1 MRPAL
6 PANDLDL
13 ILSLTPTFWLRF
25 AGARIF
31 VTGGTGFIGA
41 WLLEACQHANRELA
55 CGLQVVVL
63 SRNPALARAMAP
75 HLFNDPAFELLAGDV
90 RHFCPPVSSPV
101 GRFDLCVHAAS
112 DVGDVRKAGQHRDVF
127 DSAVSGTRRVLDFA
141 IESGVKRFLLTS
153 SGAVYGVQP
162 PQMDKISESFTGAP
176 DCLQVSSAYG
186 NGKRAA
192 EWLSCAAAD
201 GATDMEVVIARIFAL
216 LGPGLP
222 LDGPFAAGNFIR
234 DALRGEPIHIQG
246 DGRPVRSYLYAADAC
261 AWLLR
266 LLEAGG
272 RGEAYN
278 VGSESAL
285 SIAELAGKVAHATA
299 NPAPASLPEPL
310 PADAAKL
317 ASAPRYV
324 PDTRKA
330 RQQLGLAQH
339 TPFESALTKTIE
351 WNRAAMQV

>member
-13 ILSLTPTFWLRF
+13 VLSLTPTFWRRF

-41 WLLEACQHANRELA
+41 WLLEAVQHANRELA
-55 CGLQVVVL
+55 CGMKVMAL
-63 SRNPALARAMAP
+63 SRNPAAAQAMAP
-75 HLFNDPAFELLAGDV
+75 HLFNDPAFKLLAGDV
-90 RHFCPPVSSPV
+90 RNFSAPISSQA

-112 DVGDVRKAGQHRDVF
+112 DVGDLGKAGQHRDVF

-141 IESGVKRFLLTS
+141 VDSGVKRFLLTS

-162 PQMDKISESFTGAP
+162 PELDKIPEIFTGAP
-176 DCLQVSSAYG
+176 DALQVNAAYG

-192 EWLSCAAAD
+192 EWLSVEAAAST
-201 GATDMEVVIARIFAL
+201 GMEVVVARIFAL

-234 DALRGEPIHIQG
+234 DALRGEPIHIHG

-266 LLEAGG
+266 LLES
-272 RGEAYN
+272 GESGQAYN
-278 VGSESAL
+278 LGSESAL
-285 SIAELAGKVAHATA
+285 SIAELAGEVGHATG
-299 NPAPASLPEPL
+299 NLHPASLPRPL
-310 PADAAKL
+310 PVEAAKP
-317 ASAPRYV
+317 AAAPRYV

-339 TPFESALTKTIE
+339 TPFESALKKTIE
-351 WNRAAMQV
+351 WNRTAMQA